1 MEENQTEDILRTI
14 ENWIATSADHNP
26 NELDGKVTDPFLP
39 LINSISGAFTQYH
52 ENAKSYQD
60 QIEQLETE
68 KKELQDENEQLQEQT
83 ENNRKSIQDLQEQ
96 LDSVKKMVQSKRV
109 AFSSENFNL
118 KEKSDNTQD
127 NEDQAQ
133 EEQNQAKTGS
143 KSPQQAKITYMDQE
157 SDHMKKLEQANR
169 QLSLKLN
176 SLKEQNEALKR
187 THQQYASEKETQLQ
201 QLQMDA
207 AEREA
212 DLKARVQALEIENQ
226 SMKREGDSR
235 DAKISKKDQRIDT
248 LKSIIEKKDSELGAL
263 HLQVSELQ
271 DQVVNQDS
279 LIEENRQI
287 QAKLQEY
294 DQNKQREREL
304 YKRNT
309 EMVQAECNDKV
320 ATYQRRINEL
330 ERALTKSQLDNE
342 ELNSTIKEATEN
354 ANSVIHESQVLSTK
368 VQELQEQNSTLLQEK
383 TQLEEKVSMLSQ
395 NSTEISMNETK
406 HEEVAQ
412 EQNGEEEQK
421 IETPE
426 STNVQQQQTAE
437 ENEQTEQQQQE
448 EVAAPVS
455 NEEVPAN
462 EEKVEEEEKTEKS
475 TEQPCPEN
483 ASVKDPRVDAL
494 EETVLELAKKVDN
507 LSAMMSPVSQKNQ
520 QQKSGSLVDSAAAE
534 EQGAN
539 AESVP
544 ARFVIEQFS
553 ELVNGNKEE
562 TSSNATDILKKTKR
576 RVTHLQKK
584 YSDARE
590 VIKTVQS
597 LVQETN
603 PIICHASLSRI
614 FGLE

>member
-1 MEENQTEDILRTI
+1 MEGEVQTEDILRSI
-14 ENWIATSADHNP
+14 ENWIATSTDHNP
-26 NELDGKVTDPFLP
+26 NELEGKVTDQFLP

-52 ENAKSYQD
+52 ENSKSYED
-60 QIEQLETE
+60 QIQQLETE
-68 KKELQDENEQLQEQT
+68 KKELQDQNQELQEQS

-96 LDSVKKMVQSKRV
+96 LDSVKKMVQARRV

-118 KEKSDNTQD
+118 Q
-127 NEDQAQ
+127 
-133 EEQNQAKTGS
+133 QNQQNNEGNNQQEQQQQQQQQSPT
-143 KSPQQAKITYMDQE
+143 KSQKLTPSNKPSYTDQE
-157 SDHMKKLEQANR
+157 SEHLKKLEQANR

-176 SLKEQNEALKR
+176 SLKEQNDALKK

-201 QLQMDA
+201 QIQMDA

-212 DLKARVQALEIENQ
+212 DLKAKLQALETENVTI
-226 SMKREGDSR
+226 KKDNDNREV
-235 DAKISKKDQRIDT
+235 KITKKDQRIDT

-263 HLQVSELQ
+263 HLQISELQ
-271 DQVVNQDS
+271 DQVVNQEQ
-279 LIEENRQI
+279 LVEENKQI

-294 DQNKQREREL
+294 EQNKQREREL
-304 YKRNT
+304 YKRNI

-320 ATYQRRINEL
+320 ATYQRRITEL
-330 ERALTKSQLDNE
+330 DRALTKSQLDNQ

-354 ANSVIHESQVLSTK
+354 ANSVIHESQILSTK

-383 TQLEEKVSMLSQ
+383 TQLEEKVSLLSQ
-395 NSTEISMNETK
+395 NSTEISMNETR
-406 HEEVAQ
+406 HEEQAQPQQQ
-412 EQNGEEEQK
+412 EQNAEEEQK
-421 IETPE
+421 PETPE
-426 STNVQQQQTAE
+426 PAAEAQQQQQTQEQENAHVSNAE
-437 ENEQTEQQQQE
+437 ET
-448 EVAAPVS
+448 PVK
-455 NEEVPAN
+455 
-462 EEKVEEEEKTEKS
+462 EEKTEEEEKAEKS
-475 TEQPCPEN
+475 TEQPNSDN
-483 ASVKDPRVDAL
+483 AVKDPRVDAL

-520 QQKSGSLVDSAAAE
+520 QQKSGSLVDSTE
-534 EQGAN
+534 EQQAPNGQ
-539 AESVP
+539 SVS
-544 ARFVIEQFS
+544 AKFVVEQFS
-553 ELVNGNKEE
+553 DLVNGNKDE